1 MLYGYSAENH
11 DWDLTLRA
19 AWNLLMSGQAVDH
32 LPTPGSNG
40 EKEFSCFTGSMLL
53 SFCSIESFS
62 ASVAFSMPKTTR
74 FENFDFDRY
83 RRAQRFWDK
92 LDLIF
97 QALDHPVDKS
107 GGLFQTISEMQ
118 IWRNLVAHASPFE
131 IEETPIADTTEA
143 PGKLH
148 ARFQHKDYTRQVGLA
163 GAQKFYG
170 AAYDYIELLTGLSGL
185 EPRASVSYK
194 PKADG

>member
-1 MLYGYSAENH
+1 
-11 DWDLTLRA
+11 
-19 AWNLLMSGQAVDH
+19 MSGQAVNH

-62 ASVAFSMPKTTR
+62 ASVAFSMPKMTG
-74 FENFDFDRY
+74 FESFDFDRY

-97 QALDHPVDKS
+97 QALDHPIDKS

-118 IWRNLVAHASPFE
+118 TWRNLVAHASPFE
-131 IEETPIADTTEA
+131 IEETAIADTAEA

-148 ARFQHKDYTRQVGLA
+148 ARFRHKDYTRQVDLA
-163 GAQKFYG
+163 GAQKFYR
-170 AAYDYIELLTGLSGL
+170 AAYDYIELLAGLSGL
-185 EPRASVSYK
+185 K
-194 PKADG
+194 PQATATYTPKTDG